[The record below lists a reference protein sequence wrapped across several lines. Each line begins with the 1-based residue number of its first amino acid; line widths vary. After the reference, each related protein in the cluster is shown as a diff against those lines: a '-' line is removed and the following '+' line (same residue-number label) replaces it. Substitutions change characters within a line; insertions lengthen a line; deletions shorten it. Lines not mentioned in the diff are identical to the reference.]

1 MLASQAIFGYRAP
14 GHHGRIRSTTL
25 ETPASTDTREVTGT
39 PNKTWVIV
47 VYVLYLVGYFT
58 AITALVGVIMAY
70 VKRQEA
76 TPVEQSHLQ
85 FQIRT
90 FWIGLLMI
98 VGGSILTAIV
108 IGGLVLLFWFV
119 WTLVRC
125 IKGLM
130 RINEGRGIDEPTSWL
145 FG

>member
-1 MLASQAIFGYRAP
+1 M
-14 GHHGRIRSTTL
+14 

>member
-1 MLASQAIFGYRAP
+1 M
-14 GHHGRIRSTTL
+14 
-25 ETPASTDTREVTGT
+25 ETPANKDAREVTGT

-47 VYVLYLVGYFT
+47 DYVLYLIGFFT

-76 TPVEQSHLQ
+76 TPIEQSHLQ

-90 FWIGLLMI
+90 FWIGLLM
-98 VGGSILTAIV
+98 VVVGSILTAIV
-108 IGGLVLLFWFV
+108 IGGLLLLFWFV

>member
-1 MLASQAIFGYRAP
+1 M
-14 GHHGRIRSTTL
+14 
-25 ETPASTDTREVTGT
+25 ETPANTDARQLTGT

-90 FWIGLLMI
+90 FWIGLLMVV
-98 VGGSILTAIV
+98 VGSVLTVIL
-108 IGGLVLLFWFV
+108 IGGLLLLFWFV

>member
-1 MLASQAIFGYRAP
+1 M
-14 GHHGRIRSTTL
+14 

-47 VYVLYLVGYFT
+47 VYVLYLIGFFT

-76 TPVEQSHLQ
+76 TPIEQSHLQ

-90 FWIGLLMI
+90 FWIGLLM
-98 VGGSILTAIV
+98 VVVGSILTAIV
-108 IGGLVLLFWFV
+108 IGGLLLLVWFV

-130 RINEGRGIDEPTSWL
+130 RINEGRGIDEPTSLL

>member
-1 MLASQAIFGYRAP
+1 MEP
-14 GHHGRIRSTTL
+14 
-25 ETPASTDTREVTGT
+25 PAKTDTREATGT

-47 VYVLYLVGYFT
+47 VYVLYLIGFFT

-70 VKRQEA
+70 LKRQEA

-98 VGGSILTAIV
+98 VVGSILTAIV

>member
-1 MLASQAIFGYRAP
+1 M
-14 GHHGRIRSTTL
+14 

-47 VYVLYLVGYFT
+47 VYVLYLVGFFT

-70 VKRQEA
+70 LKRQEA

-90 FWIGLLMI
+90 FWIGLLM
-98 VGGSILTAIV
+98 VVVGSILTAIV
-108 IGGLVLLFWFV
+108 IGGLLLLFWFV

>member
-1 MLASQAIFGYRAP
+1 MAHPI
-14 GHHGRIRSTTL
+14 
-25 ETPASTDTREVTGT
+25 ETPAKHPEST
-39 PNKTWVIV
+39 PNKTWVITI
-47 VYVLYLVGYFT
+47 YVLYLVGYFT
-58 AITALVGVIMAY
+58 AITALVGLVMAY
-70 VKRQEA
+70 VKRPEA
-76 TPVEQSHLQ
+76 SAIEQTHLQ

-98 VGGSILTAIV
+98 VVGSILTAIFIGAV
-108 IGGLVLLFWFV
+108 ILLFWFV

-130 RINEGRGIDEPTSWL
+130 RINEDRGIDNPTSWL